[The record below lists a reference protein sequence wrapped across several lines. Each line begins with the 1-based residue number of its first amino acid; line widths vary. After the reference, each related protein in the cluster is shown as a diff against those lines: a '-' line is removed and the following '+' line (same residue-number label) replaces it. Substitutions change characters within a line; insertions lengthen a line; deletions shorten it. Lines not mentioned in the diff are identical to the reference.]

1 MPIILLLRVSFGTF
15 PVPGITEKKN
25 QICVY
30 MCIYIYVYILIP
42 RRLLVRFIEAR
53 TIVRSKGTFD
63 TGGKAFHRV
72 IKLATS

>member
-30 MCIYIYVYILIP
+30 MCIYIYIFLSRVDCSSDSSKRKRSYDQRVRSIQGAK
-42 RRLLVRFIEAR
+42 RFIE
-53 TIVRSKGTFD
+53 
-63 TGGKAFHRV
+63 
-72 IKLATS
+72 

>member
-30 MCIYIYVYILIP
+30 MCICIYIFLSRVDCSSDSSKRERSYDQRVRSIQGAK
-42 RRLLVRFIEAR
+42 RFIE
-53 TIVRSKGTFD
+53 
-63 TGGKAFHRV
+63 
-72 IKLATS
+72 